1 MGVLLFHKLGVI
13 SDGMCFGKGIVR
25 LCEEAFVCTEYTFS
39 VNFKVKEKTVSVI
52 TALPYSVD

>member
-39 VNFKVKEKTVSVI
+39 VNLKVKEKTS
-52 TALPYSVD
+52 LS